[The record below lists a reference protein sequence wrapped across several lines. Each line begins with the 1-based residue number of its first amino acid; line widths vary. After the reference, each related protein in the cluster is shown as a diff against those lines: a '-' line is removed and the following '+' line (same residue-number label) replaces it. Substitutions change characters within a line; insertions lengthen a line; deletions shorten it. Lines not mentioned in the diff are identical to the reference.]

1 MHITI
6 NTAEELSDLDK
17 SILRTL
23 LGHSAPSSAPATVA
37 EAEAK
42 PEKPAPAKKKKVATK
57 PAPEPE
63 LEEEEEEEEEEEATN
78 DGAPSMED
86 AVSLATK
93 LVNGGRASDVKAA
106 LAEAGC
112 KRVSELDESD
122 IASFVEALS

>member
-63 LEEEEEEEEEEEATN
+63 LEEEEEEEATN

>member
-63 LEEEEEEEEEEEATN
+63 LEEEEEEEEEATN